1 MLIITNSKV
10 SLNVATGH
18 EKLSRGFS
26 ASISSGSRVAVL
38 SLLSL
43 LTLSSC
49 TSFHSLPLGTH
60 ADLAADV
67 KSINISTD
75 DFPIHQFEHHAFDLA
90 DGLDWVEISMLAVAN
105 NPSLKAL
112 RLQSG
117 EQAAQVYAVG
127 LLPDPQI
134 SVDLVHPMS
143 SAAGL
148 VTGFDAGLGYDLGA
162 LITRSARKKA
172 ASAQKSQIDLDIL
185 WQEWQVIG
193 RARMLALHVT
203 NTEQKLEIL
212 QKAIADYQDSYKQS
226 QTFLKQGEVTLDQA
240 GAAASA
246 WFDAANRLD
255 QVARQ
260 HSRALHQLR
269 ALLGLKPNTK
279 LKLVSTVN
287 LPPRKIHIDEAALSD
302 IPKRRP
308 DLLAL
313 QAGYDSQ
320 QNRVRSAILSQ
331 FPGINIGFSRGRDTD
346 GLNTSG
352 FGIALDLPLFSG
364 ARGKIAIAR
373 ATRERLRGEYQARL
387 DQSTSDI
394 ARLMDKRANLFAQY
408 ERMQKFMPK
417 IESLAKNARRAYQSG
432 DMAALDV
439 LNLETTLLNG
449 QLEMID
455 LEEALWQVQ
464 IALDTLL
471 AWPQPEGDA

>member
-1 MLIITNSKV
+1 M
-10 SLNVATGH
+10 NVTFWH

-26 ASISSGSRVAVL
+26 VPIGSISRNTLLGSF
-38 SLLSL
+38 SLLL
-43 LTLSSC
+43 LSAC
-49 TSFHSLPLGTH
+49 TSFQSLPLGTQ
-60 ADLAADV
+60 ANLSTDV
-67 KSINISTD
+67 KAINISAD
-75 DFPIHQFEHHAFDLA
+75 DFPIHQLQHHAFDLT

-117 EQAAQVYAVG
+117 EEAAQVYAVG

-134 SVDLVHPMS
+134 SADLVHPMS

-148 VTGFDAGLGYDLGA
+148 VTGFDAGLGYNLGA
-162 LITRSARKKA
+162 LITRSVRKQA
-172 ASAQKSQIDLDIL
+172 ASAQKSQVDLGIL

-193 RARMLALHVT
+193 RARMLTLHVI
-203 NTEQKLEIL
+203 NTGKKLEIL
-212 QKAIADYQDSYKQS
+212 QKAIEGYQDSYKQS

-255 QVARQ
+255 QVRQQ
-260 HSRALHQLR
+260 HSRAQHQLR
-269 ALLGLKPNTK
+269 ALLGLKPNAK
-279 LKLVSTVN
+279 LKLASTAN
-287 LPPRKIHIDEAALSD
+287 LPPRNIDVDEAALSD

-313 QAGYDSQ
+313 QAGYDAQ
-320 QNRVRSAILSQ
+320 QNRVRSAILAQ
-331 FPGINIGFSRGRDTD
+331 FPGVNIGFSRGQDTD

-352 FGIALDLPLFSG
+352 FGVALDLPLFSG
-364 ARGKIAIAR
+364 ARGKIAITR

-394 ARLMDKRANLFAQY
+394 ARLMDKRTNLFAQY
-408 ERMQKFMPK
+408 ERVQKLMPK

-439 LNLETTLLNG
+439 LNLETTLLDG

-471 AWPQPEGDA
+471 AWPQPEGGA

>member
-1 MLIITNSKV
+1 MTIFDMKL
-10 SLNVATGH
+10 LFRATPP
-18 EKLSRGFS
+18 
-26 ASISSGSRVAVL
+26 SGCFPQAPLLGSL
-38 SLLSL
+38 SLLI
-43 LTLSSC
+43 LSSC
-49 TSFHSLPLGTH
+49 ASFHSLPLGAH
-60 ADLAADV
+60 ADLSADV
-67 KSINISTD
+67 KSIDVSAD
-75 DFPIHQFEHHAFDLA
+75 DFPIHQLQHHAFDPE

-117 EQAAQVYAVG
+117 EEAAQVYAVG

-134 SVDLVHPMS
+134 SADLVHPMS

-148 VTGFDAGLGYDLGA
+148 VTGFDAGLGYDVGA
-162 LITRSARKKA
+162 LITRSARKQA
-172 ASAQKSQIDLDIL
+172 ASAQKSQVDLSIL

-193 RARMLALHVT
+193 RARMLTLHVI
-203 NTEQKLEIL
+203 NTGQKLEIL
-212 QKAIADYQDSYKQS
+212 QKAIASYQDSYKQS

-255 QVARQ
+255 QVRQQ
-260 HSRALHQLR
+260 HSRAQHQLR
-269 ALLGLKPNTK
+269 ALLGLKPNAK
-279 LKLVSTVN
+279 LKLASTAN
-287 LPPRKIHIDEAALSD
+287 LPPRNIDVGEAALSD
-302 IPKRRP
+302 IPNRRP

-313 QAGYDSQ
+313 QAGYDAQ
-320 QNRVRSAILSQ
+320 QNRVRSAILAQ
-331 FPGINIGFSRGRDTD
+331 FPGVNVGFSRGQDTD

-394 ARLMDKRANLFAQY
+394 ARLMDKRTNLFAQY
-408 ERMQKFMPK
+408 ERVKKLMPK

-471 AWPQPEGDA
+471 AWWQPKGDT